1 MREAG
6 GWRERE
12 TEKAEFRYIYMYVI
26 RYSDLVR
33 VKNDAVCTHA
43 CRYHFLHTEMYAHT
57 YIRAQLPSTGNERHH
72 FL

>member
-1 MREAG
+1 MRGAG

-12 TEKAEFRYIYMYVI
+12 KERAEFSYIYMYVM

-43 CRYHFLHTEMYAHT
+43 CRYQFLHT
-57 YIRAQLPSTGNERHH
+57 
-72 FL
+72 